1 MTTQNQKIR
10 YGAVF
15 QPVPHLPDF
24 RGKTLC
30 ELCEL
35 CELWIT
41 RCSEQWRVICVNFGR
56 SMLRIKRRVNCV
68 NFERRSPREKRPVN
82 CVNFGMSKAT
92 SRFPFVAF
100 FKGGQ
105 ARA

>member
-15 QPVPHLPDF
+15 QPAPRLPDF

-30 ELCEL
+30 DL
-35 CELWIT
+35 CELWVA
-41 RCSEQWRVICVNFGR
+41 RCSERW
-56 SMLRIKRRVNCV
+56 RVNCV

-82 CVNFGMSKAT
+82 CVNFEMSKAT